1 LAKVIFEKVTTSKTA
16 VTSLIKNKRLA
27 ESILTNASLREKLR
41 ADKVLRMRL
50 ANELGTFRNLKDFEN
65 LIAER
70 VRSYSL

>member
-1 LAKVIFEKVTTSKTA
+1 